1 MDKENQ
7 GAAPP
12 PQQVPDRGEP
22 LLKRTP
28 TKTYSPRRAR
38 IRPKLALDDSTEAAA
53 STENNYDQET
63 SKKRKF
69 PGSVNTS
76 LFILPN

>member
-12 PQQVPDRGEP
+12 PQQVQERAEP
-22 LLKRTP
+22 LKRTP

-38 IRPKLALDDSTEAAA
+38 IRPKLTLDDSTEVVA
-53 STENNYDQET
+53 STENNDEEQET
-63 SKKRKF
+63 NKKRKF
-69 PGSVNTS
+69 PG
-76 LFILPN
+76 